1 MKITSVD
8 ARLIDANFRNL
19 IITRIRTDE
28 GITGYS
34 EVVTK
39 RFDDATMKGIDNL
52 VENIGLVGAD
62 PRRPA
67 LHFER
72 MYRDNQWTI
81 GTVAVSAISALEI
94 AMWDIKGKEV
104 GKPVYELFG
113 GPTFERVPVYCH
125 VPAGGTPE
133 EYVDNVGAAV
143 ERGYRVMKTTIP
155 VYYGQVQKVAADG
168 AEYGLR
174 GAAYSGTKG
183 RVDGS
188 HNEHQWTDP
197 AVIAEVIEFFARAK
211 AVYGN
216 RAELWVD
223 CHARL
228 SGATA
233 SRLVHELKGL
243 VDVIEEPLPGED
255 VSGLLQLKEASYA
268 CGGPRLA
275 GGERTA
281 TVYDRNMAS
290 MLTRQAVDVFQP
302 DIGNCGGFGQLS
314 ELGAL
319 AAMHN
324 VAVAPH
330 NPNGPLSVAQGLQGI
345 AFLRNGYILETVGN
359 EGEEELAAQI
369 LTNPEVVVSR
379 DGFLDL
385 PTGPG
390 LGVEVNEQGLEARPF
405 QRYYQ
410 TTR

>member
-1 MKITSVD
+1 MKITAVD
-8 ARLIDANFRNL
+8 ARLIDAGFRNL
-19 IITRIRTDE
+19 IITRLQTDA

-39 RFDDATMKGIDNL
+39 RFDDATVQAIGNL
-52 VENIGLVGAD
+52 VENIGLVGKD
-62 PRRPA
+62 PRQPA

-72 MYRDNQWTI
+72 LYRDNQWTI

-94 AMWDIKGKEV
+94 AMWDIKGREL
-104 GKPVYELFG
+104 GRPVYDLFG

-125 VPAGGTPE
+125 VPGGASPE
-133 EYVDNVGAAV
+133 EYCDHLAAALD
-143 ERGYRVMKTTIP
+143 RGYRVMKTTIP
-155 VYYGQVQKVAADG
+155 VYYGQVRRVSADG
-168 AEYGLR
+168 VEYRLR

-197 AVIAEVIEFFARAK
+197 SVVAEVIAFFERAK
-211 AVYGN
+211 AAHGDRV
-216 RAELWVD
+216 ELWVD

-233 SRLVHELKGL
+233 MRLVHGLGGL
-243 VDVIEEPLPGED
+243 VDVMEEPLPPED

-268 CGGPRLA
+268 AGGPRLA
-275 GGERTA
+275 AGERVA
-281 TVYDRNMAS
+281 TVYDRNMVS

-302 DIGNCGGFGQLS
+302 DVGNCGGFGQVR
-314 ELGAL
+314 ELGAV

-324 VAVAPH
+324 IGVAPH
-330 NPNGPLSVAQGLQGI
+330 NPNGPLSVAQGLQAM

-359 EGEEELAAQI
+359 QGEEELAADI
-369 LTNPEVVVSR
+369 LHNPEVLRSR
-379 DGFLDL
+379 DGHIDV

-390 LGVEVNEQGLEARPF
+390 LGVEIDERGLARRPF
-405 QRYYQ
+405 RRYYQ
-410 TTR
+410 ATR

>member
-19 IITRIRTDE
+19 IITRICTDE

-39 RFDDATMKGIDNL
+39 RFDDATLKGIDNL
-52 VENIGLVGAD
+52 VENIGLIGAD
-62 PRRPA
+62 PRQPA

-81 GTVAVSAISALEI
+81 GTVAVSAISALEM
-94 AMWDIKGKEV
+94 AMWDIKGREV

-113 GPTFERVPVYCH
+113 GPTFTRVPVYCH
-125 VPAGGTPE
+125 VPGGGTPQ
-133 EYVDNVGAAV
+133 EYADNVGGAL

-168 AEYGLR
+168 AEYGLS

-197 AVIAEVIEFFARAK
+197 AVIDEVVEYFACAK
-211 AVYGN
+211 ATYGD
-216 RAELWVD
+216 RVELWVD

-228 SGATA
+228 SGATSA
-233 SRLVHELKGL
+233 RLVHGLKGL

-268 CGGPRLA
+268 CGGPRIA
-275 GGERTA
+275 AGERTA
-281 TVYDRNMAS
+281 TVYDRNMVG

-302 DIGNCGGFGQLS
+302 DIGNCGGYGQLR
-314 ELGAL
+314 ELAAV

-359 EGEEELAAQI
+359 EAEEELAAQV
-369 LTNPEVVVSR
+369 LRNPEAVRSR

-385 PTGPG
+385 PAGPG
-390 LGVEVNEQGLEARPF
+390 LGVEIDEEGLAARPF
-405 QRYYQ
+405 ERYYQ